1 MRKTLIIFTVIF
13 FYLTSFFYSCNI
25 KKDSSED
32 SLDVIKNID
41 SYSCDCIIKLKNESG
56 LIEYNTIQHY
66 KKKMG
71 SIIEL
76 DKDRIFAYKN
86 DKIYVKDLKN
96 KSKYKLEKDFDEVF
110 KLSILGEYIGLMYT
124 NQDIKVNEKT
134 VNGIE
139 YDVVSLS
146 IPGVNRNIRKGELYI
161 DKKGKYPEGL
171 KIFDERGK
179 ERITIQYKN
188 FQGNIDIEDELFN
201 ID

>member
-1 MRKTLIIFTVIF
+1 MKKTLIISTVIL
-13 FYLTSFFYSCNI
+13 FYFTLIFSGCSTKRNSN
-25 KKDSSED
+25 ED
-32 SLDVIKNID
+32 SLEVIKNLN
-41 SYSCDCIIKLKNESG
+41 SYSCECVINFKNGKSP
-56 LIEYNTIQHY
+56 IEYTTIQRY

-76 DKDRIFAYKN
+76 DKDRIFLYKN
-86 DKIYVKDLKN
+86 DKIYVKDLKS
-96 KSKYKLEKDFDEVF
+96 KSKYKLENDFDEVF

-124 NQDIKVNEKT
+124 NQDVTVNVKT
-134 VNGIE
+134 INGIE

-161 DKKGKYPEGL
+161 DKNGKYPEEL

-188 FQGNIDIEDELFN
+188 FEGNVDIEDELFN
-201 ID
+201 TD